1 MDKINKQRELCKE
14 AVKLIGEFSKE
25 AGFLNK
31 SQLSQIQSTYSDG
44 IITIFNKDGDNIQYL
59 ISEISYLFQ
68 DKIIDFWPLGNRFF
82 FDVECLKASAL
93 KYYSHLDKIEF
104 IEYIG
109 NLHYAELRCNEIIQN
124 LKDIEAAT
132 LRL

>member
-25 AGFLNK
+25 AGFINECQI
-31 SQLSQIQSTYSDG
+31 SHIQSTYSNG
-44 IITIFNKDGDNIQYL
+44 IITIFNNDGDNIQYS

-109 NLHYAELRCNEIIQN
+109 NLHYTELRCNEIIQQ
-124 LKDIEAAT
+124 LREIELAT
-132 LRL
+132 LNL